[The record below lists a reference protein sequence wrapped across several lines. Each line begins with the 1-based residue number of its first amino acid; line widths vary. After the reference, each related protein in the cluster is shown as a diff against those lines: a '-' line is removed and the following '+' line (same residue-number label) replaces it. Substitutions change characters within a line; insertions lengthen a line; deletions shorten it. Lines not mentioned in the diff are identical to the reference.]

1 VRPEEVVIFLG
12 RLTYMARG
20 DYYETKARE
29 FLKSKG
35 YRIIRNNFRSRFGEI
50 DIIAKDKKTVSFIE
64 VKARDSNYLVSGI
77 EAVDQGK
84 REKIKKTAL
93 FYVSNLRQQ
102 DGSFRFDVLEIIQGS
117 RWRQFNLIKN
127 AFRMDG

>member
-1 VRPEEVVIFLG
+1 
-12 RLTYMARG
+12 MARG